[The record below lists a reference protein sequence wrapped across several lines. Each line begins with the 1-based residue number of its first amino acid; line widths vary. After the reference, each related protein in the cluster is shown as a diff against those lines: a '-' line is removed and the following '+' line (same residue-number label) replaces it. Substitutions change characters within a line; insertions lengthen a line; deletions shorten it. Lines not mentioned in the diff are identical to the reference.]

1 MSFTK
6 SKAMMRLLLSS
17 SRNWNRS
24 RRIMTGRS
32 KGLLAKKRMRRLGFK
47 NIFVR
52 IVLLKKRT
60 SSTMWRMMLSLLWTK
75 LL

>member
-1 MSFTK
+1 
-6 SKAMMRLLLSS
+6 
-17 SRNWNRS
+17 
-24 RRIMTGRS
+24 MTGRS